1 MKPKVAIGNIFPGWE
16 KMKSFAREHGFSGIE
31 WSFDLE
37 TLPRTPTQESE
48 WVKHVM
54 ALRPFEIRFHCPFYQ
69 VDLGH
74 DDPDEAKSADTLFRH
89 IIRLVTKAEGK
100 YLTLHVGLGHNSTE
114 TLSWERTMSNLQR
127 LVHYGMERRVVVC
140 LENLAWGWTSRPPL
154 FEKLIRKSG
163 AGVTFDIGHAYACES
178 VVSRHFTIED
188 FVSPHAHKVFNAH
201 VYHTEISGLG
211 HVPPERPE
219 DLKGRLSILEKIRC
233 PWWVI
238 EIKEPEAL
246 VCTKR
251 IIDAYL
257 EESKARGIEQQ
268 ERVIIS

>member
-1 MKPKVAIGNIFPGWE
+1 MIPKLAMGNIFPDHETLKG
-16 KMKSFAREHGFSGIE
+16 FARSYGFSGIE
-31 WSFDLE
+31 CSFDLE
-37 TLPRTPTQESE
+37 TLPRTPLDESE
-48 WVKHVM
+48 WLKQIAV
-54 ALRPFEIRFHCPFYQ
+54 LRPIEVRFHCPFYQ

-74 DDPDEAKSADTLFRH
+74 DDVNEAKFADTLFRH
-89 IIRLVTKAEGK
+89 IIRLVAKAEGK

-114 TLSWERTMSNLQR
+114 TLSWERTLRNLQS
-127 LVHYGMERRVVVC
+127 LVHYGMERSVVVC

-178 VVSRHFTIED
+178 VVSRHYRIED
-188 FVSPHAHKVFNAH
+188 FVAPHAHRVFNAH

-211 HVPPERPE
+211 HVPPQGPDDMRS
-219 DLKGRLSILEKIRC
+219 RLSILEEIRC
-233 PWWVI
+233 PWWLI

-246 VCTKR
+246 VYTKR

-257 EESKARGIEQQ
+257 EEREARAGE
-268 ERVIIS
+268 EPESAVIL